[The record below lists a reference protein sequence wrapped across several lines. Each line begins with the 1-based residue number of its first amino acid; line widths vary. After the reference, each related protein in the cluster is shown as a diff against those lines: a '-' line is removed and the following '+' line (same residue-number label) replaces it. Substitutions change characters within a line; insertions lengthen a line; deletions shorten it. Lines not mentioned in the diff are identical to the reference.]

1 MTLVFALSCTHRSYR
16 SVFRFMYNDTR
27 VLIYQSSDTRQLRVP
42 PWHPT
47 RPSPGT
53 PRPTSVR
60 AMETTRPWMTNLRTV
75 RADGDDATR
84 DARCTHI
91 IRPNP
96 QISIRFAQMSDSTSL
111 RLPRPDE
118 TRRDSPTHI
127 HLTARARRN
136 KSRATA
142 PQGPRHHLPLAL
154 TRSQRESV
162 TSPCPITAPRLRA
175 SRTSPPTFN
184 QCLSL

>member
-1 MTLVFALSCTHRSYR
+1 
-16 SVFRFMYNDTR
+16 MYNDTR

-127 HLTARARRN
+127 HLTARARGAINLEPQLR
-136 KSRATA
+136 KVHDIISPWRSRVLSAKA
-142 PQGPRHHLPLAL
+142 
-154 TRSQRESV
+154 
-162 TSPCPITAPRLRA
+162 SPHRV
-175 SRTSPPTFN
+175 
-184 QCLSL
+184 LSLPHVCALPERALPPSINVCASTDAQKPSPRPK